1 MPGNNT
7 VVTITG
13 LSHEGRGIGQIE
25 GKTVF
30 IENALPNEVIEIEI
44 TKKHSRYNEARI
56 LNIIESSPD
65 RVEPKCSHFHICGGC
80 QLQHMDINA
89 QINLKQKT
97 LLEQLKYT
105 GHVEPEEILTP
116 LHSPSWGYRY
126 KGRLSVKFVEKKQ
139 KLLIGFH
146 EKNGR
151 FVADL
156 SQCEVLDP
164 RIGLSIELL
173 RQFILSLSLF
183 RQLPQIEIA
192 CDESHCALIFRCLQD
207 LTEQDKKLF
216 IQFGQENNFWIYI
229 EPNKPEKLT
238 QLWPLNEPSELSY
251 TLRLNPHSR
260 SPLRHFRESGNS
272 EDEMDPHFRGDDG
285 SGRDHGIGK
294 NKNIKF
300 NFHPK
305 DFTQI
310 NPNINQQMVNL
321 ALELLSLEPTDQVL
335 DLFCGLGNFTLPIAQ
350 HCGHVTGIEGD
361 KNMIL
366 RAQHNAQQ
374 NHILNT
380 EFHAVNL
387 FEPDKINSAWIEK
400 KYNKILLDP
409 PRTGAI
415 EILPYMKK
423 WKPELIVYV
432 SCNPATLARDAGELV
447 NTYGYTLKKAGM
459 MDMFPHTKHTESI
472 ALFTRV

>member
-7 VVTITG
+7 VVNITG
-13 LSHEGRGIGQIE
+13 LSHEGRGIAQID

-44 TKKHSRYNEARI
+44 TKKHSRYNEAKV
-56 LNIIESSPD
+56 LNIIEASPD

-89 QINLKQKT
+89 QILLKQKT

-126 KGRLSVKFVEKKQ
+126 KGRLSVKYVEKKQ

-156 SQCEVLDP
+156 NHCDVLHP
-164 RIGLSIELL
+164 KIGFSIELL
-173 RQFILSLSLF
+173 RELILSLSIF

-192 CDESHCALIFRCLQD
+192 CDDTHCALIFRCLQD
-207 LTEQDKKLF
+207 LSEQDKKCF
-216 IQFGQENNFWIYI
+216 IQFGQQHHFWIYI

-238 QLWPLNEPSELSY
+238 KLWPDDNLSLSY
-251 TLRLNPHSR
+251 L
-260 SPLRHFRESGNS
+260 FE
-272 EDEMDPHFRGDDG
+272 
-285 SGRDHGIGK
+285 
-294 NKNIKF
+294 NIKF
-300 NFHPK
+300 DFHPK

-310 NPNINQQMVNL
+310 NPTINQQMVKL
-321 ALELLSLEPTDQVL
+321 ALELLSLETNDQVL

-350 HCGHVTGIEGD
+350 HCKHVTGIEGD

-366 RAQHNAQQ
+366 RAQHNAKQ
-374 NHILNT
+374 NQILNT
-380 EFHAVNL
+380 DFYSANL
-387 FEPDKINSAWIEK
+387 FEPDKINSPWSEQ
-400 KYNKILLDP
+400 KYDKILLDP

-423 WKPELIVYV
+423 WKPKSIVYV

-447 NTYGYTLKKAGM
+447 HKYGYTLSKAGM

-472 ALFTRV
+472 AFFIR

>member
-1 MPGNNT
+1 MPGDNT
-7 VVTITG
+7 VVNIKG
-13 LSHEGRGIGQIE
+13 LSHEGRGIAQID

-30 IENALPNEVIEIEI
+30 IENALPNEVIEIEL
-44 TKKHSRYNEARI
+44 TKKHSRYNEARVI
-56 LNIIESSPD
+56 NIIEASPD

-89 QINLKQKT
+89 QILLKQKT

-126 KGRLSVKFVEKKQ
+126 KGRLSVKYVEKKQ
-139 KLLIGFH
+139 KLLLGFH

-156 SQCEVLDP
+156 NHCDVLHP
-164 RIGLSIELL
+164 KIGFSIELL
-173 RQFILSLSLF
+173 REFILSLSIF

-192 CDESHCALIFRCLQD
+192 CDDTHCALIFRCLKD
-207 LTEQDKKLF
+207 LSEQDKKCF
-216 IQFGQENNFWIYI
+216 IQFGQEHNFWIYI

-238 QLWPLNEPSELSY
+238 KLWPENNLSLSY
-251 TLRLNPHSR
+251 L
-260 SPLRHFRESGNS
+260 F
-272 EDEMDPHFRGDDG
+272 ED
-285 SGRDHGIGK
+285 
-294 NKNIKF
+294 IKF
-300 NFHPK
+300 DFHPK

-310 NPNINQQMVNL
+310 NPAINQQMVKL
-321 ALELLSLEPTDQVL
+321 ALELLSLETNDQAL

-350 HCGHVTGIEGD
+350 HCKHVTGIEGD

-366 RAQHNAQQ
+366 RAQHNAKQ
-374 NHILNT
+374 NQILNT
-380 EFHAVNL
+380 DFYSANL
-387 FEPDKINSAWIEK
+387 FEPEKINSSWSEK
-400 KYNKILLDP
+400 KYDKILLDP

-415 EILPYMKK
+415 EILPFMKK
-423 WKPELIVYV
+423 WKPKSIVYV

-447 NTYGYTLKKAGM
+447 HKYGYCLKKAGI
-459 MDMFPHTKHTESI
+459 MDMFPHTKHIESI
-472 ALFTRV
+472 ILFTKED